1 MRENEVTRVLGKNLR
16 NVIRENEIPVE
27 KIQEIRIR
35 VGKPMII
42 ICDNEE
48 WVLHRIV
55 EKKDLLETL
64 EYVSH
69 YSLHAFENELK
80 HGFITIEGGHRIG
93 VSGQVLMEKG
103 EVKNMQHISAMNI
116 RIAHEIMNCA
126 DIVFPYITKNRQV
139 CSTLIVSPPRCGKT
153 TLLRDMIR
161 QISDGNR
168 WVKGC
173 TVGVVDERSELGG
186 CYKGVPQN
194 QLGIRTDI
202 LDACPKMNGMLMLV
216 RAMSPQVI
224 AVDEIGALEEVQV
237 MKYVMHCG
245 CKFLAT
251 VHGESMEEIR
261 KKPILEQLV
270 KEHCFERYIVLG
282 NERHIG
288 EINGVYDDRGSLI
301 YKESR

>member
-16 NVIRENEIPVE
+16 NMIRENEIPVE

-48 WVLHRIV
+48 WVLHSIV

-103 EVKNMQHISAMNI
+103 EVKNMQYISAMNI